1 MLKLY
6 TSVLETSQLLVA
18 RSVPC
23 GLQHQM
29 LGERS
34 RVCEAGGWLFF
45 IYSSRFLKP
54 TPCAMSL
61 QCRWSRVHCTGSRA
75 CEACRDPRVT
85 KADPGVANR
94 KRYHAAPK
102 DLGENVRNVAQKSQE
117 PVKERTRSESGFD
130 RAKRKRKSF
139 WSLCFFQQT
148 S

>member
-1 MLKLY
+1 MGFN
-6 TSVLETSQLLVA
+6 TRCWENVPECA
-18 RSVPC
+18 RQAV
-23 GLQHQM
+23 GFFY
-29 LGERS
+29 
-34 RVCEAGGWLFF
+34 LFF
-45 IYSSRFLKP
+45 EISQTNAMRNVI
-54 TPCAMSL
+54 TMSL
-61 QCRWSRVHCTGSRA
+61 VVRRRSIKARVHCTGSRA

-130 RAKRKRKSF
+130 RAKKYIKSF
-139 WSLCFFQQT
+139 WNPCFYQQA